1 MSRDRR
7 IVVIGMI
14 VWAILVVGT
23 AALPAG
29 TFPNSIEPKIL
40 GNMPFSYLWIWVL
53 SIAWFGLLPVI
64 LRDSA
69 VLGSDE

>member
-1 MSRDRR
+1 MSKERW
-7 IVVIGMI
+7 IVVIGMS
-14 VWAILVVGT
+14 VWAFLVVGT

-40 GNMPFSYLWIWVL
+40 GNMPFSYLWIWIL
-53 SIAWFGLLPVI
+53 SIAWFALLPVI

-69 VLGSDE
+69 ISESAE